1 MSDYSDKTVAITGG
15 ATGIGFALAKAF
27 GAEGANIIIGEP
39 RENRLDEAVAALTE
53 LGVDARSMVMDV
65 TDPDS
70 VEAFADFAWEAHS
83 RVDVLINNAGISI
96 PRAPVTEVSLD
107 QMHAVFDV
115 NFFGVWHGCRSFGKR
130 MVEQGGEAAIYNLA
144 SENAF
149 FTAVRN
155 SAAYVASKHA
165 VMGFTEAFRE
175 EMPDEITV
183 GTIFP
188 GFVLSEMTGK
198 EAAPFAMDTD
208 RFAGIVLEQI
218 KARENFI
225 VSHAYNIV
233 HIDERRDR
241 LAQAFEKYAPR
252 YEGDDEYDVPT
263 LVAKF
268 RSARKPDE
276 NS

>member
-1 MSDYSDKTVAITGG
+1 MSGYSGKTVVITGG

-39 RENRLDEAVAALTE
+39 RENRLAEAVAALTE

-65 TDPDS
+65 IDPDS
-70 VEAFADFAWEAHS
+70 VEAFADYAYDAHG

-96 PRAPVTEVSLD
+96 PRAPVTEVALD

-130 MVEQGGEAAIYNLA
+130 MIEQGGEAAIYNLA

-175 EMPDEITV
+175 EMPDGISV

-198 EAAPFAMDTD
+198 ESAPIAMDTD

-218 KARENFI
+218 KAGENFI

-241 LAQAFEKYAPR
+241 LARAFEKYAPR

-263 LVAKF
+263 LMAKF
-268 RSARKPDE
+268 RQARKAD
-276 NS
+276 